1 MKRAAAL
8 ALLLACSMQ
17 AAGQGAAHDAR
28 PRIKFGVQDDI
39 APFVMPDRHSG
50 LLVDVLR
57 DAMATQG
64 VTAEFIYLPKKRTE
78 EALRSGLV
86 DVSTSGKPAVPLP
99 GVFSRWPVTS
109 FHNQAITRRA
119 HLPRLDSVAD
129 LARYRVSAFFGAAEM
144 LGQAYRDAALRNP
157 RYQEPKTLQSPL
169 LVLRQVDVV
178 ISQKDIFHYY
188 LDRQSYLRDGDFDL
202 AYHDIIGKPNEY
214 WFVFRLAEQRDAF
227 ERGIAA
233 LYKSGDMDRL
243 FERYAKAYGTSRE
256 FFQPLDCQFATVKPK
271 QC

>member
-1 MKRAAAL
+1 MRRAAAL
-8 ALLLACSMQ
+8 AILLTCSAQ
-17 AAGQGAAHDAR
+17 AAEPEAR

-39 APFVMPDRHSG
+39 APFVMPNRNSG
-50 LLVDVLR
+50 LLVEVLR

-64 VTAEFIYLPKKRTE
+64 VTADFIYLPKKRAE
-78 EALRSGLV
+78 EALRSGVV
-86 DVSTSGKPAVPLP
+86 DVSTGAKPTTPLP

-109 FHNQAITRRA
+109 FHNVAITRRA
-119 HLPRLDSVAD
+119 QLPRLDSVAD
-129 LARYRVSAFFGAAEM
+129 LARYRVSAFYGASDM
-144 LGQAYRDAALRNP
+144 LGQAYRDAAMRNP

-169 LVLRQVDVV
+169 LVLRQVDVM
-178 ISQKDIFHYY
+178 ISQKDIFHFY

-214 WFVFRLAEQRDAF
+214 WFVFRTAEQRDTF

-233 LYKSGDMDRL
+233 LYKSGDIDRL

-256 FFQPLDCQFATVKPK
+256 FFHPLDCQFAAVKPK
-271 QC
+271 GC

>member
-17 AAGQGAAHDAR
+17 AAGQGARQAGH

-39 APFVMPDRHSG
+39 APFVMPNRNSG
-50 LLVDVLR
+50 LLVDMLR
-57 DAMATQG
+57 EAMATQA
-64 VTAEFIYLPKKRTE
+64 VVADFIYLPSKRTE

-86 DVSTSGKPAVPLP
+86 DVSTSAKQGMQLP
-99 GVFSRWPVTS
+99 GFFSRWPITS
-109 FHNQAITRRA
+109 FHNVAITRRSD
-119 HLPRLDSVAD
+119 LPRLDTVGD
-129 LARYRVSAFFGAAEM
+129 LARYRVTAFYGAADM
-144 LGQAYRDAALRNP
+144 LGAAYRDAALRNP
-157 RYQEPKTLQSPL
+157 RYLEPKTLQSPL

-188 LDRQSYLRDGDFDL
+188 LDRQSYQRDGDFDL
-202 AYHDIIGKPNEY
+202 AYHDILGKPNEY

-233 LYKSGDMDRL
+233 LYKSGDIDRL